1 MHKKVNNVNARG
13 QVVEKESTVG
23 MLYFSRVKQAGV
35 SFTYSH
41 WDMECSW
48 VSEAL
53 LNGEGKRLEW
63 IGEKILQI

>member
-1 MHKKVNNVNARG
+1 M
-13 QVVEKESTVG
+13 EKESTVG

-35 SFTYSH
+35 SFIYSH